1 MRALGPRAVALV
13 FPGADV
19 MAGPYGD
26 SEGQVSMLRE
36 LRLCGRPRAW
46 LLAALLLGS
55 AAPGTE
61 GLRAQDPDAPFVPEV
76 GRPGKDVVWVPSPD
90 ALVDTM
96 LEIAEVTHRDV
107 VMDLGS
113 GDGRTVIAAAL
124 LGARAIGIEYDPEL
138 VELSQARAEAAGVAG
153 RATFVAADLFE
164 TDLSPA
170 TVITMFLLPDLNAR
184 LRPRLLDLEPGTRI
198 VSNTWDLEDWEPD
211 DTVVLDPCPGFCTA
225 LLWVV
230 PARVEGTWAL
240 PEGEL
245 VLEQQFQMVTG
256 TLRTDAGTVAIEGGR
271 LRGAELG
278 FQAGGAT
285 YAGRV
290 LGDVLAGT
298 AATGARTF
306 DWRATRVGR

>member
-1 MRALGPRAVALV
+1 MLPRFRQSGRA
-13 FPGADV
+13 
-19 MAGPYGD
+19 
-26 SEGQVSMLRE
+26 
-36 LRLCGRPRAW
+36 RAW
-46 LLAALLLGS
+46 LLAGLLLGWS
-55 AAPGTE
+55 AADGE
-61 GLRAQDPDAPFVPEV
+61 SLRAQDADPPFVPEV

-90 ALVDTM
+90 PLVDTM
-96 LEIAEVTHRDV
+96 LEIAAVTHRDV

-153 RATFVAADLFE
+153 RATFVTADLFE

-211 DTVVLDPCPGFCTA
+211 DTVVLEPCPGFCTA
-225 LLWVV
+225 LLWIV
-230 PARVEGTWAL
+230 PARVDGTWEL

-245 VLEQQFQMVTG
+245 VLEQRFQMVTG
-256 TLRTDAGTVAIEGGR
+256 TLRTSSGTVAIEEGR
-271 LRGAELG
+271 LRGVGLA
-278 FQAGGAT
+278 FRAGGASYT
-285 YAGRV
+285 GLVR
-290 LGDVLAGT
+290 GDVITGT
-298 AATGARTF
+298 ADAGARATG
-306 DWRATRVGR
+306 WRATRVGQ

>member
-1 MRALGPRAVALV
+1 
-13 FPGADV
+13 
-19 MAGPYGD
+19 
-26 SEGQVSMLRE
+26 MLRE
-36 LRLCGRPRAW
+36 FRLYARPRAW
-46 LLAALLLGS
+46 LLAGLLLGWN
-55 AAPGTE
+55 AADGE
-61 GLRAQDPDAPFVPEV
+61 SLRAQDADVPFVPEV

-90 ALVDTM
+90 PLVDTM
-96 LEIAEVTHRDV
+96 LEIAEVTLRDV

-138 VELSQARAEAAGVAG
+138 VELSQARAEAVGVAG
-153 RATFVAADLFE
+153 RTTFVTADLFE

-225 LLWVV
+225 LLWIV
-230 PARVEGTWAL
+230 PARVKGTWEL

-256 TLRTDAGTVAIEGGR
+256 TLRTSSGTVAIEDGR
-271 LRGAELG
+271 LRGVRLA
-278 FQAGGAT
+278 FRAGGT
-285 YAGRV
+285 DYNGLVR
-290 LGDVLAGT
+290 GDVITGT
-298 AATGARTF
+298 ADAGARPTG
-306 DWRATRVGR
+306 WRATRVAR